1 MEAHAEGAHLISLW
15 GLDEKRGA
23 IKWWRVL
30 GVPFFILLTVLYAI
44 YSIILY
50 PIQSFLQTMDNIIKL
65 EDGEDRRLDI
75 DFSVDEEGT
84 DWTGKVLDIVK
95 RINGHSSLE
104 ISLLKKKL
112 EVQDMHMR
120 KQEKLL
126 LDIARASGVEIDKST
141 WGGTG
146 TREKGSM
153 QNIVKRIKRIKTSGG
168 FKELVQKEIA
178 LDDIANHQQVKQRR
192 RSSAR

>member
-1 MEAHAEGAHLISLW
+1 MRTSLSIPFSPVHRA
-15 GLDEKRGA
+15 LKFST
-23 IKWWRVL
+23 VL
-30 GVPFFILLTVLYAI
+30 GTTPFIKI
-44 YSIILY
+44 
-50 PIQSFLQTMDNIIKL
+50 NIIKL